1 MKPRSP
7 RTGSPRDGS
16 LRQAAEDELAAEA
29 KLHEEAGDVRQFQR
43 VFLIVLD
50 SLGVGAMPDAHEFG
64 DLATGGDAGSH
75 TLDHICQSVGAP
87 NAPRLLSLGFG
98 NIEGVESFPAAV
110 VPEGAYGRMAEV
122 SAGKDTTTG
131 HWEMA
136 GVPLDKA
143 FPVFPE
149 GFSDELL
156 GAIAEEAGIDGWLGN
171 EPASGTEIIERL
183 GQESI
188 DTGKP
193 IVYTSADSVMQ
204 IAAHEKHFGRK
215 RLRLLCRIA
224 RRHTVELGIAR
235 IISRP
240 FIDDPK
246 AGDPK
251 ADAPNRFKR
260 TYNRR
265 DFSLKPP
272 RPTLLDALKKHGVP
286 VVGVGKIGDIF
297 AQEGLTRSVH
307 TNGNANGM
315 VRTHECVREQAT
327 GFVFVNLVDFDM
339 LYGHRRD
346 PEGYKACIE
355 EFDKAL
361 GELEFDRR
369 DDDLFLITADHGN
382 DPTNKQHTDH
392 TREYVP
398 ILAFG
403 THVKGGHDLGTRTT
417 FADLGATVAHA
428 LNVPFAGAGT
438 SFLKEI
444 VK

>member
-7 RTGSPRDGS
+7 RSAS
-16 LRQAAEDELAAEA
+16 LRQQAEDELTAQA
-29 KLHEEAGDVRQFQR
+29 KLHEEAGDVREFQR

-98 NIEGVESFPAAV
+98 NITGVESFPAAV
-110 VPEGAYGRMAEV
+110 VPEGAFGRMAEV

-136 GVPLDKA
+136 GVPLDRA
-143 FPVFPE
+143 FPVFPG

-156 GAIAEEAGIDGWLGN
+156 GAIAEEAEIEGWLGN

-188 DTGKP
+188 DSGKP

-215 RLRLLCRIA
+215 RLRKLCRIA
-224 RRHTVELGIAR
+224 RRHTTELGIAR

-240 FIDDPK
+240 FIDAK
-246 AGDPK
+246 EGTGTQ
-251 ADAPNRFKR
+251 FKR

-346 PEGYKACIE
+346 PAGYKACIE
-355 EFDKAL
+355 EFDEAL
-361 GELEFDRR
+361 GKLEFDRR

-382 DPTNKQHTDH
+382 DPTNEQHTDH

-398 ILAFG
+398 VLAFG
-403 THVKGGHDLGTRTT
+403 THVKSGYDLGTRTT

>member
-1 MKPRSP
+1 
-7 RTGSPRDGS
+7 
-16 LRQAAEDELAAEA
+16 
-29 KLHEEAGDVRQFQR
+29 
-43 VFLIVLD
+43 
-50 SLGVGAMPDAHEFG
+50 
-64 DLATGGDAGSH
+64 
-75 TLDHICQSVGAP
+75 
-87 NAPRLLSLGFG
+87 
-98 NIEGVESFPAAV
+98 
-110 VPEGAYGRMAEV
+110 
-122 SAGKDTTTG
+122 
-131 HWEMA
+131 MA
-136 GVPLDKA
+136 GVPLDSA
-143 FPVFPE
+143 FPVFPD

-156 GAIAEEAGIDGWLGN
+156 GAIAAEAGIEGWLGN

-183 GQESI
+183 GPESI

-224 RRHTVELGIAR
+224 RRHTKELGIAR

-240 FIDDPK
+240 FIDARPGAAEK
-246 AGDPK
+246 
-251 ADAPNRFKR
+251 FKR

-265 DFSLKPP
+265 DFSLLPPKP
-272 RPTLLDALKKHGVP
+272 TVLDALKKAGVP

-297 AQEGLTRSVH
+297 AAQGLTRTVH

-315 VRTHECVREQAT
+315 VRTHECVKEQAT

-346 PEGYKACIE
+346 PAGYRACIE
-355 EFDKAL
+355 EFDEAL
-361 GELEFDRR
+361 GKLEIDRR

-382 DPTNKQHTDH
+382 DPTNQQHTDH

-403 THVKGGHDLGTRTT
+403 THVKGGHNLGTRAT
-417 FADLGATVAHA
+417 FADVGATVAHA
-428 LNVPFAGAGT
+428 LNVPFGGAGT

-444 VK
+444 SK

>member
-1 MKPRSP
+1 MSQSP
-7 RTGSPRDGS
+7 KGPKGSKSIRG
-16 LRQAAEDELAAEA
+16 AAREQVDAEVQRR
-29 KLHEEAGDVRQFQR
+29 LEAGDVREYNR

-87 NAPRLLSLGFG
+87 EAPRLLSLGLG

-136 GVPLDKA
+136 GVPLKAA

-156 GAIAEEAGIDGWLGN
+156 DSIAKEAEIDGWLGN

-224 RRHTVELGIAR
+224 RRQTRELGIAR

-240 FIDDPK
+240 FIDAKEGQPTK
-246 AGDPK
+246 
-251 ADAPNRFKR
+251 FKR

-265 DFSLKPP
+265 DFSLLPP
-272 RPTLLDALKKHGVP
+272 EPTVLDALKKEGVP

-297 AQEGLTRSVH
+297 AAQGLTRTVH

-315 VRTHECVREQAT
+315 ERTHECVKEQAT
-327 GFVFVNLVDFDM
+327 GFIFVNLVDFDM

-346 PEGYKACIE
+346 PAGYKGCIE
-355 EFDKAL
+355 AFDQAL
-361 GELEFDRR
+361 AKLEIDRR
-369 DDDLFLITADHGN
+369 DDDLFLLTADHGN
-382 DPTNKQHTDH
+382 DPTNEQHTDH

-403 THVKGGHDLGTRTT
+403 THVKGGYDLGTRAT
-417 FADLGATVAHA
+417 FADVGATVAHA
-428 LNVPFAGAGT
+428 LNVPFSGAGT

-444 VK
+444 TK

>member
-1 MKPRSP
+1 MKPRP
-7 RTGSPRDGS
+7 RGSKS
-16 LRQAAEDELAAEA
+16 LRSSAQEEVDAQAKTREIE
-29 KLHEEAGDVRQFQR
+29 GDVREYRR
-43 VFLIVLD
+43 VFLIVMD
-50 SLGVGAMPDAHEFG
+50 SLGIGAMPDAHTFG
-64 DLATGGDAGSH
+64 HLETGGDAGSH
-75 TLDHICQSVGAP
+75 TLDHICTAAGPP
-87 NAPRLLSLGFG
+87 NAPRLMSLGLG
-98 NIEGVESFPAAV
+98 NIDGVECFPAAV
-110 VPEGAYGRMAEV
+110 IPEGAYGRMAEV

-143 FPVFPE
+143 FPVFPD
-149 GFSDELL
+149 GFSAELL

-188 DTGKP
+188 DSGKP

-224 RRHTVELGIAR
+224 RRHTKELGIAR

-240 FIDDPK
+240 FIDAKEGMPT
-246 AGDPK
+246 
-251 ADAPNRFKR
+251 RFKR

-265 DFSLKPP
+265 DFSLLPPKP
-272 RPTLLDALKKHGVP
+272 TVLDALKKAGVP

-297 AQEGLTRSVH
+297 AAQGLSRTVH
-307 TNGNANGM
+307 TNGNDNGM
-315 VRTHECVREQAT
+315 VRTHECVKDQAA
-327 GFVFVNLVDFDM
+327 GLIFVNLVDFDM

-346 PEGYKACIE
+346 PEGYKGCIE
-355 EFDKAL
+355 AFDLAL
-361 GELEFDRR
+361 GKLELDRR

-382 DPTNKQHTDH
+382 DPTNEQHTDH

-403 THVKGGHDLGTRTT
+403 THVKGGYNLGTRAT
-417 FADLGATVAHA
+417 FADVGATVAHA
-428 LNVPFAGAGT
+428 LNVPFGGAGT

-444 VK
+444 SK

>member
-1 MKPRSP
+1 MKPRP
-7 RTGSPRDGS
+7 RGSKS
-16 LRQAAEDELAAEA
+16 LRSTAQDEVKAESKA
-29 KLHEEAGDVRQFQR
+29 HEQEGDVREYRR

-50 SLGVGAMPDAHEFG
+50 SLGVGAMPDAHTFG
-64 DLATGGDAGSH
+64 DQATGGDAGSH
-75 TLDHICQSVGAP
+75 TLDHICQAAGP
-87 NAPRLLSLGFG
+87 PTAPRLMSLGLG

-136 GVPLDKA
+136 GVPLEQA

-188 DTGKP
+188 DSDKP

-224 RRHTVELGIAR
+224 RRHTMALGIAR

-240 FIDDPK
+240 FIDAK
-246 AGDPK
+246 AGLPMK
-251 ADAPNRFKR
+251 FKR

-265 DFSLKPP
+265 DFSLLPPKP
-272 RPTLLDALKKHGVP
+272 TVLDALKKAGVP

-297 AQEGLTRSVH
+297 AAQGLTRSVH

-315 VRTHECVREQAT
+315 VRTHECVKDQAA
-327 GFVFVNLVDFDM
+327 GFIFVNLVDFDM

-346 PEGYKACIE
+346 PEGYKGCIE
-355 EFDKAL
+355 AFDEAL
-361 GELEFDRR
+361 AKLEVDLR
-369 DDDLFLITADHGN
+369 DDDLVLITADHGN
-382 DPTNKQHTDH
+382 DPTNQQHTDH

-403 THVKGGHDLGTRTT
+403 KHVKDGHDLGTRTT
-417 FADLGATVAHA
+417 FADVGATVAHA
-428 LNVPFAGAGT
+428 LNVPFGGTGT

-444 VK
+444 SK